1 MKLSK
6 KILALLLAGA
16 MAASAA
22 ACAGSEPAASTAGGA
37 AASAPAASAPA
48 DGGEAAASEAAPADD
63 WAAKVGTKTF
73 PAIAKEDLKIGFLY
87 VGPVGDEGYSYAHDQ
102 GRAKMAETLGLAED
116 QTLIVENVPEES
128 ECADQV
134 RNLIDQ
140 GCNVIFAT
148 SFGHQDWVMEVAKEY
163 PDVIFEHCSGF
174 RYGENMTAYFGR
186 MYQIR

>member
-1 MKLSK
+1 M
-6 KILALLLAGA
+6 
-16 MAASAA
+16 
-22 ACAGSEPAASTAGGA
+22 
-37 AASAPAASAPA
+37 
-48 DGGEAAASEAAPADD
+48 
-63 WAAKVGTKTF
+63 
-73 PAIAKEDLKIGFLY
+73 KIGFLY

-148 SFGHQDWVMEVAKEY
+148 SFGHQDWVMEVAKAVSYTHLRAHE
-163 PDVIFEHCSGF
+163 
-174 RYGENMTAYFGR
+174 TGR
-186 MYQIR
+186 NLVCRLLLEKKKKNTQH

>member
-102 GRAKMAETLGLAED
+102 GRNARSGRRSD
-116 QTLIVENVPEES
+116 
-128 ECADQV
+128 AD
-134 RNLIDQ
+134 R
-140 GCNVIFAT
+140 
-148 SFGHQDWVMEVAKEY
+148 
-163 PDVIFEHCSGF
+163 
-174 RYGENMTAYFGR
+174 
-186 MYQIR
+186 

>member
-87 VGPVGDEGYSYAHDQ
+87 VGPVGPFREGN
-102 GRAKMAETLGLAED
+102 GRSTRIWLDHMLKTEIGKVIDWSKVDKEDYLLA
-116 QTLIVENVPEES
+116 
-128 ECADQV
+128 
-134 RNLIDQ
+134 IDVYKRQ
-140 GCNVIFAT
+140 
-148 SFGHQDWVMEVAKEY
+148 
-163 PDVIFEHCSGF
+163 P
-174 RYGENMTAYFGR
+174 AYR
-186 MYQIR
+186 QRLLQPQSPQIRHIF

>member
-6 KILALLLAGA
+6 RILALLLAGA
-16 MAASAA
+16 MAACAA
-22 ACAGSEPAASTAGGA
+22 ACGGSEPAASTADG
-37 AASAPAASAPA
+37 ASAPAASAP
-48 DGGEAAASEAAPADD
+48 AAASEAAPADD

-102 GRAKMAETLGLAED
+102 GRAKMVETLGLAEG

-148 SFGHQDWVMEVAKEY
+148 SFGHQDWVMEVAK
-163 PDVIFEHCSGF
+163 
-174 RYGENMTAYFGR
+174 
-186 MYQIR
+186 